1 MGPGG
6 FIKAGAAEVMLPG
19 PSARGAGDAPQLVRG
34 PGSPGSCRLLG
45 FTAVYVETRLG
56 KDGRGVGGTVPVP
69 VLLAFSFLSPPPP
82 PPRSLQCFKVTF
94 PGQT

>member
-1 MGPGG
+1 MGAGG
-6 FIKAGAAEVMLPG
+6 SASSAEEVMLPG

-69 VLLAFSFLSPPPP
+69 VLLAFSLLSPPPL
-82 PPRSLQCFKVTF
+82 PRSLQCFKVTF